1 MFQFI
6 TTPVVWFINLY
17 LVACVA
23 LNPVAAMQLVVAPFT
38 VIGVLPKQETQLKQ
52 VNRWMFNL
60 CKVNPQKCL
69 DTMEAMGMVK

>member
-23 LNPVAAMQLVVAPFT
+23 LNPVAAMQLIVAPFT
-38 VIGVLPKQETQLKQ
+38 VIGVLPKQEQQLKN
-52 VNRWMFNL
+52 VNQWMFKV
-60 CKVNPQKCL
+60 CKLKPEKCL
-69 DTMEAMGMVK
+69 DTIEAMGLVK

>member
-1 MFQFI
+1 VFQFI

-38 VIGVLPKQETQLKQ
+38 VIGVLPKQETQLKT
-52 VNRWMFNL
+52 VNKWMFKV
-60 CKVNPQKCL
+60 CKMNPEKCL
-69 DTMEAMGMVK
+69 NTIEAMGLVK

>member
-23 LNPVAAMQLVVAPFT
+23 LNPVAAMQLIVAPFT
-38 VIGVLPKQETQLKQ
+38 VIGVLPKQETQLKA
-52 VNRWMFNL
+52 VNKWMFKM
-60 CKVNPQKCL
+60 CKLNPEKCL
-69 DTMEAMGMVK
+69 NTIEAMGLVK